1 MLWVDK
7 YRPLALSKLDF
18 HDELTER
25 LQGLAKDGDLP
36 HLMVGKLSFPSHFSA
51 EHSVAQV
58 YGPTGA
64 GKKTRITALLRE
76 MFGPGVEKR
85 RLGSCR
91 VVSFSLI

>member
-1 MLWVDK
+1 MPLWVDK
-7 YRPLALSKLDF
+7 YRPLSLAKLDF

-36 HLMVGKLSFPSHFSA
+36 HLMI
-51 EHSVAQV
+51 

-85 RLGSCR
+85 RLGMNRIR
-91 VVSFSLI
+91 VSLT